1 MFPSKK
7 IQKNYVFKISEL
19 MLIYCFKK
27 KKEKNFIDL
36 INNDCD
42 IYRKTDLYNI
52 KKKNFLP
59 KKKEVWKKITLKL
72 QSFTN
77 LKQEEFLKK
86 SIEILRPHFL
96 KRIKNN
102 TKLVEYNTYAKF
114 GCFNYSIKDRKV
126 DLHMPVFQFIDHKRA
141 KRKSYNHGQKFS
153 MRAQDLFSL
162 VKNVKK
168 KHPKVKIIQMGS
180 WLNEYKPFRN
190 LFPKTWKSTNKIKK
204 KNSIAWWGQFVD
216 VTGNIHKKNAKFFI
230 KNFKFPYS
238 GKFYQ
243 CRIEDLNKFIL
254 SSLRKA

>member
-19 MLIYCFKK
+19 MLLYCFNQKK
-27 KKEKNFIDL
+27 RKDFIDL
-36 INNDCD
+36 INNHCD
-42 IYRKTDLYNI
+42 IYRKTDLYNV
-52 KKKNFLP
+52 KKKKFFP
-59 KKKEVWKKITLKL
+59 KKKKIWNKITLKL
-72 QSFTN
+72 KDLTK
-77 LKQEEFLKK
+77 LKRKDFLKH
-86 SIEILRPHFL
+86 SIEILKPHFL

-102 TKLVEYNTYAKF
+102 SGLVEYNTHANF
-114 GCFNYSIKDRKV
+114 GCFDYSIKNGKV
-126 DLHMPVFQFIDHKRA
+126 DLHMPVFQFIDHKRIK
-141 KRKSYNHGQKFS
+141 KRNYNYEQKSS
-153 MRAQDLFSL
+153 MRAQDLLSL
-162 VKNVKK
+162 VYNVKK
-168 KHPKVKIIQMGS
+168 KYPKIKIIQMGS

-190 LFPKTWKSTNKIKK
+190 LFPKTWKANNKIKN